1 MGDETFIY
9 TSSKFQANF
18 KTLFQK
24 ATDIALNLT
33 TPYRARVRK
42 SHDFTGSNKTGSVS
56 LSLGGG
62 RGSGS
67 TLPNSNERTT
77 AASTLSKIETYGKYV
92 MDRKTIIAGSDEKGS
107 FARSEKMAVKGVVE
121 SVNLNL
127 ERMCFGGN
135 ALGVVSSV
143 TDNGSGN
150 YTLVITDA
158 TWIHANWLKGDYVNI
173 ETGNTDQFE
182 VMSISK
188 SAKSITV
195 QRITGTQVPATSDEI
210 FLQGSED
217 NELVGYADVFDSS
230 VTSIHGITKQQGW
243 QATQVNAASATISM
257 DLLADMVIDINQ
269 DTGRTA
275 TEVHASVGQ
284 YKNLLASVQEPQ
296 YYIGV
301 AKHGEYKM
309 SYKGLSLLSPV
320 SNEELPVFLN
330 RFIHNTKVY
339 VINNEDSEL
348 CFAPRFGWF
357 EEGPQRITGT
367 TKYEYPFGGEV
378 AHFIHPAYQGEIHTL
393 AE

>member
-1 MGDETFIY
+1 MGDQTFSY
-9 TSSKFQANF
+9 DSTKFQANF
-18 KTLFQK
+18 KTVFQK

-42 SHDFTGSNKTGSVS
+42 SHDFTGSNQTGSVS

-62 RGSGS
+62 RGSGP
-67 TLPNSNERTT
+67 TLPNSNERTVET
-77 AASTLSKIETYGKYV
+77 STLSKIETHGKYI
-92 MDRKTIIAGSDEKGS
+92 MNRKTIIAGSDEKGS
-107 FARSEKMAVKGVVE
+107 FVRSEKMAVKGVVE
-121 SVNLNL
+121 SVNLNI
-127 ERMCFGGN
+127 ERMCFGAN
-135 ALGVVSSV
+135 ALGIVSSV
-143 TDNGSGN
+143 TDNGDGT
-150 YTLVITDA
+150 YDLVITDA
-158 TWIHANWLKGDYVNI
+158 TWIQANWLKGDYVNI
-173 ETGNTDQFE
+173 ESGNTDQFE
-182 VMSISK
+182 VTSIVK
-188 SAKSITV
+188 STKTV
-195 QRITGTQVPATSDEI
+195 VVSRITGSQVPASTDEI
-210 FLQGSED
+210 FLQGSEGE
-217 NELVGYADVFDSS
+217 ELVSYADVFDSGVS
-230 VTSIHGITKQQGW
+230 SIHGITKQVGW
-243 QATQVNAASATISM
+243 QGTRVNAASATISM
-257 DLLADMVIDINQ
+257 DLLADLVIDIQQ
-269 DTGRTA
+269 DTGRA
-275 TEVHASVGQ
+275 ASEVHASVGQ

-320 SNEELPVFLN
+320 ANEELPVFIN

-367 TKYEYPFGGEV
+367 TKYEYPFGGEL